1 MYGQH
6 DLHVVSWE
14 LDKLQIFILCA
25 KVSVSLS
32 QRSLRTKKMAK
43 IGILSPA
50 VGWGQK
56 DSELVTKF
64 LVNLQF

>member
-14 LDKLQIFILCA
+14 LDKLKIFILCA

-32 QRSLRTKKMAK
+32 QGSLRTKKMA
-43 IGILSPA
+43 

-56 DSELVTKF
+56 GSELVTKF